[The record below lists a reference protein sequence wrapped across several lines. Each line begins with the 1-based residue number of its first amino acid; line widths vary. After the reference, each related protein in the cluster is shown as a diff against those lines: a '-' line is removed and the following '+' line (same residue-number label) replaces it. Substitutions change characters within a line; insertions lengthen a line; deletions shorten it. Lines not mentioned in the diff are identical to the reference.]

1 MLRGDLNSSTNLNN
15 TSADLQTSTCLV
27 EDSSNDFNNEKVIV
41 NKSMSDNFEFSIGV
55 TDLIFVLTRNNSIY
69 PNSINNMISKSIMIK
84 ALTNINLDALSLG
97 LTLIK
102 IEKLNIIDI
111 NDNCPVNI
119 VNVVKTNSNCLLN
132 YIEINPKAFTDMML
146 LDPDFLEKNKY
157 TLYIL
162 RKGSFFN
169 MKALFSKIQGCDV
182 NVCRGASQKSH
193 LLSPLTFR
201 LSSYLMAI
209 FDFNYK
215 NISYLNAFSDIGKDK
230 YLPLSD
236 NFKCRASNKTK
247 VRVINKKGLFQ
258 GIRKIVSK

>member
-1 MLRGDLNSSTNLNN
+1 MRSNLNSNTNLNN
-15 TSADLQTSTCLV
+15 TSADLQINTSLV

-41 NKSMSDNFEFSIGV
+41 NKSMSDNFEFSIDV

-102 IEKLNIIDI
+102 VEKLNIIDI
-111 NDNCPVNI
+111 SDNCPVNN
-119 VNVVKTNSNCLLN
+119 VNVVKANSNCLLN

-193 LLSPLTFR
+193 LLSPLAFR

-215 NISYLNAFSDIGKDK
+215 DISYLNTFSDIGKDK

-236 NFKCRASNKTK
+236 NFKYRAENK
-247 VRVINKKGLFQ
+247 IGCSANNKKGFFQ
-258 GIRKIVSK
+258 GIRKVTCK